1 MPRYKS
7 ALGSTWESASPSAG
21 RLRVRHETVEVT
33 SRGKPVLAIL
43 PWDLYES
50 MVETM
55 DILGDA
61 DLLAQVRR
69 GVKEYEAGKGIPLD
83 DAKKRLGL

>member
-1 MPRYKS
+1 MPHLSISEARTQ
-7 ALGSTWESASPSAG
+7 LTRLAG
-21 RLRVRHETVEVT
+21 RLNARQEAVEVT

-55 DILGDA
+55 EIMA
-61 DLLAQVRR
+61 DKDLMEQVRR
-69 GVKEYEAGKGIPLD
+69 GIKEYKAGNGIPLEE
-83 DAKKRLGL
+83 AKRRLCL

>member
-1 MPRYKS
+1 MTHLSISEARNQ
-7 ALGSTWESASPSAG
+7 LTRLAG
-21 RLRVRHETVEVT
+21 RLRVNQETVEVT

-55 DILGDA
+55 EVMADK
-61 DLLAQVRR
+61 DLLEQVRR
-69 GVKEYEAGKGIPLD
+69 GIREYKAGKGIPLEE
-83 DAKKRLGL
+83 AKKRLGL

>member
-1 MPRYKS
+1 MTHLSISEARTQ
-7 ALGSTWESASPSAG
+7 LTRLAG
-21 RLRVRHETVEVT
+21 RLHSRRETVEVT

-55 DILGDA
+55 EIMA
-61 DLLAQVRR
+61 DKDLMKNVRR
-69 GVKEYEAGKGIPLD
+69 GIKEYKAGKGIALD
-83 DAKKRLGL
+83 EAKKRLGL

>member
-1 MPRYKS
+1 MTHLSISEARTQ
-7 ALGSTWESASPSAG
+7 LTRLAG
-21 RLRVRHETVEVT
+21 RLHAHPEAVEVT

-55 DILGDA
+55 EIMA
-61 DLLAQVRR
+61 DKDLVAQVRR
-69 GVKEYEAGKGIPLD
+69 GIKEFKAGHGIPLEE
-83 DAKKRLGL
+83 AKKRLGL

>member
-1 MPRYKS
+1 MTHLSISEARNQ
-7 ALGSTWESASPSAG
+7 LTRLAG
-21 RLRVRHETVEVT
+21 RLRPHRETVEVT

-55 DILGDA
+55 EIMA
-61 DLLAQVRR
+61 DKGLMEQVRR
-69 GVKEYEAGKGIPLD
+69 GIKEYKAGKGIRLE
-83 DAKKRLGL
+83 DAKKKLGL

>member
-1 MPRYKS
+1 MTHLSISEARS
-7 ALGSTWESASPSAG
+7 QLTRLAG
-21 RLRVRHETVEVT
+21 RLRSRHETVEVT

-55 DILGDA
+55 EVMA
-61 DLLAQVRR
+61 DKDLMEQVRR
-69 GVKEYEAGKGIPLD
+69 GIKEYKAGKGIPLEE
-83 DAKKRLGL
+83 AKKRLGL

>member
-1 MPRYKS
+1 MTHLSISEARTQ
-7 ALGSTWESASPSAG
+7 LTRLAG
-21 RLRVRHETVEVT
+21 RLHTHHEAVEVT

-55 DILGDA
+55 EIMA
-61 DLLAQVRR
+61 DRDLMAQVRR
-69 GVKEYEAGKGIPLD
+69 GIKEYKAGKGVPLEE
-83 DAKKRLGL
+83 ARKRLGL

>member
-1 MPRYKS
+1 MTHLSISEARNQLTS
-7 ALGSTWESASPSAG
+7 LAG
-21 RLRVRHETVEVT
+21 RLRARHETAEVT

-55 DILGDA
+55 EVMADK
-61 DLLAQVRR
+61 DLLDQVRR
-69 GVKEYEAGKGIPLD
+69 GIKEYKAGKGVPLEE
-83 DAKKRLGL
+83 AKKSLGL